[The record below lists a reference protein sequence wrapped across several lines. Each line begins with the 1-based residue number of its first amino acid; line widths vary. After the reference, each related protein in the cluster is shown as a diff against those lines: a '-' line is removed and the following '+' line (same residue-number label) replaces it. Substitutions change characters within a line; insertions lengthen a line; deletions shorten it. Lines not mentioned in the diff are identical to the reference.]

1 MGLFGNSQ
9 TKEFKNKQVD
19 VLNLITNFS
28 YGELPMSTA
37 STIETTIN
45 ANYNQL
51 KTLYNRFQDPFSEC
65 FSFYTSFF
73 SGKISVAEGM
83 YITGL
88 AKELAFQGNKIST
101 GILQQIVRE
110 ANTLSNYPEG
120 KLDMMSAIRNS

>member
-28 YGELPMSTA
+28 YGDLPM

-45 ANYNQL
+45 TNYNQL
-51 KTLYNRFQDPFSEC
+51 KTLYNRFQDPFSEY

-73 SGKISVAEGM
+73 SGKITVAEGM

>member
-9 TKEFKNKQVD
+9 TKEFKDKQVD

-28 YGELPMSTA
+28 YGESPMSTT
-37 STIETTIN
+37 STIN

-51 KTLYNRFQDPFSEC
+51 KTLYNCFQDPFSEC

-73 SGKISVAEGM
+73 SGEISVAEGM

-101 GILQQIVRE
+101 GILQQIVCE
-110 ANTLSNYPEG
+110 ANTLSNYSEG
-120 KLDMMSAIRNS
+120 KQGMMSAIRNS